1 MSATYRA
8 VNWNAHKKKYD
19 LIALSCV
26 VLFVAVFVGVG
37 SLVFRGD
44 GAISAPVL
52 AIRALGVCAVVMLH
66 VVLMIGPMARLT
78 QLAAPL
84 LYNRRH
90 LGVMT
95 FLVALAHAALAT
107 LYYGSFGGANPLT
120 VVLTMS
126 GSGASPGAFPFVVPG
141 AAALAVL
148 FVMAATSHDFWL
160 ANLGVWWWKW
170 LHLGVYGAYVLLVVH
185 VSLGVM
191 QSERSVV
198 YPVMILIGAGMLS
211 AMHITAGACEWKR
224 DARTD
229 DDVDG
234 WIDAGALDA
243 IPMGCAV
250 SVRAEGITPIA
261 VFRHEGGVSAI
272 HGVCAHQGGPLAE
285 GRVVGGCVTCP
296 WHGYQYKPEDGCAPA
311 PYDDK
316 LATHEVKVVDGRVMV
331 RIEGDSR

>member
-19 LIALSCV
+19 LIALACV
-26 VLFVAVFVGVG
+26 ALFVAVYVGVG
-37 SLVFRGD
+37 SLVFRGN

-78 QLAAPL
+78 HLAAPL

-95 FLVALAHAALAT
+95 FVVALAHAALAT

-120 VVLTMS
+120 VVVTMS

-141 AAALAVL
+141 AVALMVL
-148 FVMAATSHDFWL
+148 FLMAATSHDFWL
-160 ANLGVWWWKW
+160 ANLGAWWWKW
-170 LHLGVYGAYVLLVVH
+170 LHLSVYGAYVLLVAH
-185 VSLGVM
+185 VALGVM
-191 QSERSVV
+191 QSEKSAV
-198 YPVMILIGAGMLS
+198 YPAMILVGAGLLS
-211 AMHITAGACEWKR
+211 GLHIAAGVRAWKR

-229 DDVDG
+229 DAVQG

-250 SVRAEGITPIA
+250 SVRARGRAPVA
-261 VFRHEGGVSAI
+261 MYRHEGGVSAI